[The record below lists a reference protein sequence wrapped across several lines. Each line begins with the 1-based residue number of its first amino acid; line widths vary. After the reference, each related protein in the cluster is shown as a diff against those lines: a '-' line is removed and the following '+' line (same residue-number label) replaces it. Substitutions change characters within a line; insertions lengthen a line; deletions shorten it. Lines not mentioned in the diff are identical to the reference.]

1 MNTDNLNKQATSE
14 LKTDTSPLGSRLIG
28 KVLSPALKLFLRSQ
42 LEQVSHLEVKIIGSD
57 RQIFTGSI
65 PQVIIWANHAIYQG
79 LHLTQVQLVGNGICI
94 NLGQVL
100 KGQPLRLVEPVL
112 VYGELLLHQADLNAS
127 LHSRLL
133 SDGLTELLQL
143 LLPANYSLN
152 GQVSWRKI
160 TLASNHLT
168 LIGDL
173 ATSSR
178 KMSLLLS
185 CGLQLVD
192 CHELLLTQIQLQAPD
207 INQEKLDLSIDL
219 GSQVNLQE
227 LTLHSGKLVCR
238 GSITVMP

>member
-1 MNTDNLNKQATSE
+1 MRHNLDKDATPKQ
-14 LKTDTSPLGSRLIG
+14 SRLIS

-42 LEQVSHLEVKIIGSD
+42 VEQVSHLEVKISGGN

-65 PQVIIWANHAIYQG
+65 PQVSIWANHVIYQG
-79 LHLTQVQLVGNGICI
+79 LHLAQVQLVGNGIRI

-112 VYGELLLHQADLNAS
+112 VYGELLLHEADLNAS
-127 LHSRLL
+127 LQSRLL
-133 SDGLTELLQL
+133 SDGLTELLQM
-143 LLPANYSLN
+143 LLPANYSLK

-173 ATSSR
+173 GDYSR
-178 KMSLLLS
+178 KMSLLLR
-185 CGLQLVD
+185 CGLQLVN
-192 CHELLLTQIQLQAPD
+192 CHELQLTQIQLQTPD

-227 LTLHSGKLVCR
+227 LTLHPGKLVCR